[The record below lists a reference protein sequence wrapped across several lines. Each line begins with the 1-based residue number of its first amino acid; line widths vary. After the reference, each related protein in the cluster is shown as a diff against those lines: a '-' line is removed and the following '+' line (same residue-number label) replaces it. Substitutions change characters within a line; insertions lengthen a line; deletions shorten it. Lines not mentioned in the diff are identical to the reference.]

1 MKKFNSFLAVLLSL
15 TMVLSFAF
23 VSSAVVFAG
32 APTPNA
38 DKLVKYLNAQDNKL
52 YFSTKYNPAD
62 VDEALIK
69 EALTKLIERGTPE
82 QIADLNGNVEVS
94 GAVNVPG
101 SDDWTVTLKESSNG
115 EEVNLTLAV
124 SVKNV
129 VENFHAAYV
138 PGGSFTTANDLAEWG
153 MYTFG
158 SSVIAGKLRDH
169 FSWVKPDPNCNGLL
183 VAYYDVPSYG
193 EYETYVNFNSP
204 AGAGVTTVLAAGQTA
219 EDIALGGDVVKWAK
233 TDSGMLCE
241 KWLHKISS
249 PYLGAYMIYFV
260 GADAGADLE
269 SVTGPF
275 DLKVEGE
282 ANYTAYSILSIDSG
296 GGSPG
301 VGVIGQVADDTD
313 AQKPD
318 SNKPSPEE
326 PTLSDGVF
334 SDTAMHWAKIPI
346 SLVVEKG
353 LFKGVGDGKFDPDS
367 MMTRGSFVTVLGRMA
382 KANTADFTEGKFED
396 VQQSAYYAPYVDW
409 AVKNGIVKGMS
420 EKTFAPNSAV
430 TREQMAVMI
439 YAYLKANN
447 KVLPEKNTE
456 VNFADASK
464 ISGYAADAVK
474 AMCKADLLKGRD
486 GNVFDPSAAVTRAEA
501 ATIFSRL
508 LDLEAPVKAL

>member
-115 EEVNLTLAV
+115 EEVNVTLAV

-129 VENFHAAYV
+129 VKSCRAMYI
-138 PGGSFTTANDLAEWG
+138 PGGSFKTANDLAEWG

-158 SSVIAGKLRDH
+158 SSVIADKLRER
-169 FSWVKPDPNCNGLL
+169 FNWVKPDPDCNGLL
-183 VAYYDVPSYG
+183 VTFYDTPSYG

-204 AGAGVTTVLAAGQTA
+204 AGAGVTTVLAAGQNA
-219 EDIALGGDVVKWAK
+219 EDIVLGGDVTKWAK

-249 PYLGAYMIYFV
+249 PYLGAFTIYWV
-260 GADAGADLE
+260 GNAADA
-269 SVTGPF
+269 
-275 DLKVEGE
+275 DLKSVADSLDFKVQGE
-282 ANYTAYSILSIDSG
+282 ADYRTYPVTTISSG

-508 LDLEAPVKAL
+508 LDLESPVKAL

>member
-1 MKKFNSFLAVLLSL
+1 M
-15 TMVLSFAF
+15 T
-23 VSSAVVFAG
+23 
-32 APTPNA
+32 
-38 DKLVKYLNAQDNKL
+38 
-52 YFSTKYNPAD
+52 
-62 VDEALIK
+62 
-69 EALTKLIERGTPE
+69 
-82 QIADLNGNVEVS
+82 
-94 GAVNVPG
+94 
-101 SDDWTVTLKESSNG
+101 
-115 EEVNLTLAV
+115 
-124 SVKNV
+124 
-129 VENFHAAYV
+129 
-138 PGGSFTTANDLAEWG
+138 
-153 MYTFG
+153 
-158 SSVIAGKLRDH
+158 
-169 FSWVKPDPNCNGLL
+169 
-183 VAYYDVPSYG
+183 
-193 EYETYVNFNSP
+193 
-204 AGAGVTTVLAAGQTA
+204 
-219 EDIALGGDVVKWAK
+219 WAK

-275 DLKVEGE
+275 ELKVEGE

-326 PTLSDGVF
+326 PAPSDGVF

-430 TREQMAVMI
+430 TQ
-439 YAYLKANN
+439 
-447 KVLPEKNTE
+447 
-456 VNFADASK
+456 
-464 ISGYAADAVK
+464 
-474 AMCKADLLKGRD
+474 
-486 GNVFDPSAAVTRAEA
+486 
-501 ATIFSRL
+501 
-508 LDLEAPVKAL
+508 